1 MTNSYVKYLNDVV
14 AIAKLAGKELLQ
26 IYKQHTN
33 HNVKIKADNSPQTV
47 ADLRANELITQ
58 ELNKLAPD
66 IPVLSEEV
74 DVPYEERRKWPLYWL
89 IDPLDGT
96 QEFIDR
102 TGEFC
107 VNIALI
113 EKHKVVLGVVYAP
126 MRRLCYFAAVGK
138 GAFKEGAD
146 GNIEQ
151 IKTRTIADST
161 IKVLASRNIGVESI
175 RPFLQQIEDYE
186 LTYYAGALKLC
197 FIAEG
202 SADVFPRLGS
212 NYEWDTAAGQC
223 IVEQAGGSVV
233 DLEFQ
238 PLQYNTKDDLHNP
251 YFMVV
256 GDLSYNWQ
264 KYLEFLRN

>member
-1 MTNSYVKYLNDVV
+1 MTNTYIKYLDDIV
-14 AIAKLAGKELLQ
+14 AIAKHAGKELLQ
-26 IYKQHTN
+26 IYQN
-33 HNVKIKADNSPQTV
+33 HSNHGVKIKADDSPQTV
-47 ADLRANELITQ
+47 ADLRANEIIT
-58 ELNKLAPD
+58 EGLTKMAPD

-74 DVPYEERRKWPLYWL
+74 DVPYEERKTWKTYWL
-89 IDPLDGT
+89 VDPLDGT

-113 EKHKVVLGVVYAP
+113 EKHKVVLGVIYAP
-126 MRRLCYFAAVGK
+126 LKNLCYFAAVGK
-138 GAFKEGAD
+138 GAFKEDAT
-146 GNIEQ
+146 GNVEQ
-151 IKTRTIADST
+151 IYTRTIADST
-161 IKVLASRNIGVESI
+161 IKVLASRNLGVASV
-175 RPFLQQIEDYE
+175 RPFLQQLDDYE

-202 SADVFPRLGS
+202 SADVFPRLGT

-223 IVEQAGGSVV
+223 IVEQAGGAVV

-238 PLQYNTKDDLHNP
+238 SLQYNTKDDLRNP
-251 YFMVV
+251 YFMIV

-264 KYLEFLRN
+264 KYIKFLRN